1 MKAFVVL
8 SIALAIGLAECGVV
22 PATTFVRAPS
32 FDSAVVKSDRV
43 GGSFA
48 YSTVEGHAYAAVSP
62 VVERITAPVAV
73 SYTPHQVHLGH
84 INTPVAV
91 TQPIYAEHSVVS
103 QPIYSHQHI
112 FANPPVFAQNPV
124 FGGFPSYPAIGG
136 FPTSPVGGIASGPG
150 VGGIASIPGV
160 GGIASAP
167 AAPANPAPTPV
178 QGTVIDDDTVAVD
191 SA

>member
-1 MKAFVVL
+1 MKVSLALSVV
-8 SIALAIGLAECGVV
+8 LAIGFVECGVI
-22 PATTFVRAPS
+22 PATTLVRTPS
-32 FDSAVVKSDRV
+32 FDSAIVKSDRV

-62 VVERITAPVAV
+62 IVQRITAPVGV
-73 SYTPHQVHLGH
+73 SYTAHQVHLGH

-103 QPIYSHQHI
+103 QPIISHQHI
-112 FANPPVFAQNPV
+112 FAHPAVVSSPVFTQNPV
-124 FGGFPSYPAIGG
+124 ISGFPNIPAISGVA
-136 FPTSPVGGIASGPG
+136 TSPVGGIAS
-150 VGGIASIPGV
+150 APGV

-167 AAPANPAPTPV
+167 PVQANPAPTPV
-178 QGTVIDDDTVAVD
+178 QGTVIDADTVAVE